1 MITSRIAPTLT
12 ALLVAAGLAGAQAPS
27 ELFTQSA
34 PAAHQV
40 KSLHITILSTMLADR
55 GVGEWGF
62 AALVEAD
69 GRRLLFDAGYRPET
83 VLENARELGIDLS
96 TVTDV
101 VLSHH
106 HGDHT
111 GGLVTLRRALAKTNP
126 AALSRVHVAPGI
138 FLSRRCPAAAAAG
151 ATNGSCGLM
160 GAEAG
165 GDQEANPTIA
175 IKRELE
181 ALGATFIEHASAA
194 ELMPGVWVTGPVPR
208 RYPERNW
215 NPAIR
220 IVTPGGLVPDSV
232 PEDMSLVI
240 RTDKGLVVV
249 TGCGHAGVVN
259 TVEYAREIAGP
270 SPVYAVVGGLH
281 LFAAKDDAL
290 AWTADKLRAAGL
302 VDLLG
307 AHCTG
312 IETVFRIRQL
322 AGLSRKTA
330 VVGAVGSSFDS
341 DRGIDPL
348 ALAQ

>member
-1 MITSRIAPTLT
+1 MTKLRVAPAVT
-12 ALLVAAGLAGAQAPS
+12 ALLVAAGLARAQ
-27 ELFTQSA
+27 A

-55 GVGEWGF
+55 GIGEWGF

-69 GRRLLFDAGYRPET
+69 GRLILYDAGYRPET

-111 GGLVTLRRALAKTNP
+111 GGLVTLRRELAKTNP

-138 FLSRRCPAAAAAG
+138 FLSRRCPTAAG
-151 ATNGSCGLM
+151 PASGTCGLM

-165 GDQEANPTIA
+165 GDEEANPTIA

-181 ALGATFIEHASAA
+181 ARGATFIEHASAT
-194 ELMPGVWVTGPVPR
+194 ELLPGVWVTGPVPR

-220 IVTPGGLVPDSV
+220 IVTPKGLVPDSV

-240 RTDKGLVVV
+240 STDKGLVVL

-259 TVEYAREIAGP
+259 IAEYAREIAGP
-270 SPVYAVVGGLH
+270 SPVFAVVGGLH
-281 LFAAKDDAL
+281 LFAAQDEAL
-290 AWTADKLRAAGL
+290 AWTAQKLRAAGL
-302 VDLLG
+302 VELLG

-312 IETVFRIRQL
+312 IEAVFRIREL

-348 ALAQ
+348 ALAR